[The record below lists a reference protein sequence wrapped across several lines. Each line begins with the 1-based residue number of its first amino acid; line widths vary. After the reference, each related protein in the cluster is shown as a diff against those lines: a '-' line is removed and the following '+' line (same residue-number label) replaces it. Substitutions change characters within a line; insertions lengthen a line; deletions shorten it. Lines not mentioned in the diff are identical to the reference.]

1 MNILFLLAIIS
12 SPLLGGREKPQKLRP
27 KIIAPIVN
35 NRCINETNPCGTEV
49 YNGTLKCCP
58 GLECY
63 EETACI
69 HYNFSSILEKHNI
82 TFGNCYNK
90 TLIRKII
97 NTLFIKVNKTEIK
110 MVRKKKIRDS
120 I

>member
-1 MNILFLLAIIS
+1 MNLLFLLTLIG
-12 SPLLGGREKPQKLRP
+12 SPLTGGREKAKTLRP
-27 KIIAPIVN
+27 KIIVPTIN

-69 HYNFSSILEKHNI
+69 NSNFSSILEKHNI

-97 NTLFIKVNKTEIK
+97 NSLFVKVNRTKIK
-110 MVRKKKIRDS
+110 MVRKKED
-120 I
+120 